1 MLVTKLFCNQHF
13 CKRSNNQLSY
23 ITFKTCFEISAVTP
37 FGNYPGQLTLLFLRK
52 NHFFG
57 HTALTC
63 TPLVAVAELMVTASQ
78 RHVIPLQGRPYEEDQ
93 VRGHHTSM
101 IAEY

>member
-37 FGNYPGQLTLLFLRK
+37 FGNYLGQLTLLFLRK
-52 NHFFG
+52 IHFFG
-57 HTALTC
+57 HTALVHTHNENLWS
-63 TPLVAVAELMVTASQ
+63 TFLKMLMQFQSGRLVL
-78 RHVIPLQGRPYEEDQ
+78 GKQ
-93 VRGHHTSM
+93 V
-101 IAEY
+101 

>member
-1 MLVTKLFCNQHF
+1 ML
-13 CKRSNNQLSY
+13 NNQLSY

-57 HTALTC
+57 HTALLSRC
-63 TPLVAVAELMVTASQ
+63 PD
-78 RHVIPLQGRPYEEDQ
+78 HVYIGQNIQVSSVVGHPVVQLLLLQL
-93 VRGHHTSM
+93 
-101 IAEY
+101 